1 MTGYELSE
9 RTKKAIRELK
19 LTPIESIF
27 ENKILGILY
36 GNSGVLEYYNF
47 EKKEQKK
54 LAKTNS
60 NIWSVH
66 HDSKTKNTHYDDDH
80 QYIICLENGLK
91 QERANFITSINS
103 FNGLLLDAGGYG
115 LFNTETGK
123 ELISKKSLADKN
135 IDDIES
141 LNSFNNSLYALVT
154 NNDDSNSVVEI
165 NTSNPD
171 KFFIG
176 EMIKNY
182 DVKHTKICDFIIIP
196 QGKLVGDN
204 GKDYPFSII
213 TCVNISYLDL
223 NGEKIIETDVNK
235 SSNQSIIRLKLIKS
249 TPTTAEVIYSG
260 ANLNAIY
267 KANINLQEKIAT
279 TKPIIENLLTN
290 VLALQPIFKRDSHK
304 HLSSIGEVIT
314 R

>member
-103 FNGLLLDAGGYG
+103 FNGLILDAGRYG

>member
-176 EMIKNY
+176 ETIKNY
-182 DVKHTKICDFIIIP
+182 DTDHSDICDFIIIP

-223 NGEKIIETDVNK
+223 N
-235 SSNQSIIRLKLIKS
+235 
-249 TPTTAEVIYSG
+249 
-260 ANLNAIY
+260 
-267 KANINLQEKIAT
+267 
-279 TKPIIENLLTN
+279 
-290 VLALQPIFKRDSHK
+290 
-304 HLSSIGEVIT
+304 
-314 R
+314 